1 MEQVN
6 INVTKVEKEVTIN
19 ATPNVTQIIVTTQS
33 GGGGGIPDAPNN
45 SNAYVRSALSWVV
58 GYTKT
63 AIDNLLNLK
72 QNLLVSGTNIKTI
85 NSESILG
92 SGNIDIIGGS
102 TNADD
107 ITETATRVFVTPAQE
122 SLINTAIQPSD
133 LGAVATSNDYNDLD
147 NLPTIPSIS
156 GLATESY
163 ANAKVEDTIVNDVTD
178 KAPSQNAVFDA
189 LSLKADKSTTPII
202 LKNNFTP
209 NTLTAPVA
217 TEAIVDNYDLGV
229 GFLAVGESLNFEAVI
244 TKNTSVN
251 GTIQSF
257 LYLSKVSNSISVTD
271 AVKIA
276 TSSSLGAGGGSV
288 NFERIFHR
296 RTSSILSCR
305 IAGTTAASTDFA
317 SLNNLAQN
325 IINDVNL
332 NDYRFLIVA
341 STYTGTTGPNT
352 MQTNIILTKNPVV

>member
-19 ATPNVTQIIVTTQS
+19 ATPNVTQIIVTTQN
-33 GGGGGIPDAPNN
+33 GDGGGIPDAPNN

-63 AIDNLLNLK
+63 AIDNLLNGKVDKVNGKSLIDDTEISRLASMTAIFTTSLK
-72 QNLLVSGTNIKTI
+72 SAYDGAFSWITTNGTNVLNHIA
-85 NSESILG
+85 
-92 SGNIDIIGGS
+92 S
-102 TNADD
+102 TSNPHNVTKSQVGLSNVDNTSD
-107 ITETATRVFVTPAQE
+107 LNKPISTATQTQ
-122 SLINTAIQPSD
+122 L
-133 LGAVATSNDYNDLD
+133 
-147 NLPTIPSIS
+147 NLKS
-156 GLATESY
+156 
-163 ANAKVEDTIVNDVTD
+163 
-178 KAPSQNAVFDA
+178 
-189 LSLKADKSTTPII
+189 DKSTTPII

-209 NTLTAPVA
+209 NTLTAPVT

-229 GFLAVGESLNFEAVI
+229 GFLAVGESLSFEAVI

-276 TSSSLGAGGGSV
+276 TSSGLGAGGGSV
-288 NFERIFHR
+288 PFDRVFHR

-305 IAGTTAASTDFA
+305 IAGTTAASTDFG
-317 SLNNLAQN
+317 SLNNIAQN